1 MKKGDARRQQIL
13 ETAERLFYQNG
24 YENTSVQVILDE
36 MNLSKGGFY
45 HHFESKMALLEEI
58 CVHKAEAAY
67 EEMEQVM
74 YDGSLGAVDKLNALL
89 GRSGL
94 LDQNNVDFLALMLD
108 VAYRGGGAVL
118 RERMKQASMDRAL
131 TYMNAI
137 LAQGLHE
144 QSFYTQHQEDI
155 GKLIIMLGFNLTDE
169 IAAAMASDGAAQ
181 AVIGRVINL
190 LDTYRSAI
198 ETLLCAPYGSVT
210 LYSARYIVDMY
221 CKLKGLSAPPDF
233 SLDE

>member
-24 YENTSVQVILDE
+24 YENTSVQAILDE

-108 VAYRGGGAVL
+108 VAYRGGSAVL
-118 RERMKQASMDRAL
+118 R
-131 TYMNAI
+131 
-137 LAQGLHE
+137 
-144 QSFYTQHQEDI
+144 
-155 GKLIIMLGFNLTDE
+155 
-169 IAAAMASDGAAQ
+169 
-181 AVIGRVINL
+181 
-190 LDTYRSAI
+190 
-198 ETLLCAPYGSVT
+198 
-210 LYSARYIVDMY
+210 
-221 CKLKGLSAPPDF
+221 
-233 SLDE
+233 